1 MAEPLMTIGAYAH
14 AVGVPA
20 SALRHYDE
28 VGLLV
33 PDHVDPHTG
42 YRFYST
48 ETVRRAGVIRD
59 LRDAGVPIETMRQVL
74 DSDDGEGAAT
84 NGLPTDRLES
94 WLEPGS
100 RARGRGSSTRNG
112 QD

>member
-33 PDHVDPHTG
+33 PDRVDPHTG

-74 DSDDGEGAAT
+74 DSDD
-84 NGLPTDRLES
+84 
-94 WLEPGS
+94 
-100 RARGRGSSTRNG
+100 ARVRPRMACRPIG
-112 QD
+112 